1 MGEAQISESLH
12 LDGVCGREE
21 IKGHGVHEMLHS
33 PLTEATSDERSWSG
47 KGRVFVAKLIS
58 TTSLGAVLAK
68 SRASTPVFITC

>member
-1 MGEAQISESLH
+1 MKLRYRNHYIWMECAVE
-12 LDGVCGREE
+12 EE

-68 SRASTPVFITC
+68 SRASTLVFITR